1 MTATEHN
8 FQIFQFWTLDLY
20 SCDHGTQYPHR
31 RDQCF
36 KHADRHGSVHLVW
49 VAAVPAYIIT
59 LKAVSRRH
67 PYCIWESSHRKQKFK
82 YSPSSNL
89 LTLGACPELISRAI
103 WLRFKYVGSH
113 YINLESQGFWS
124 YDNLFA
130 WSGATHLQNQT
141 IILFVNPAN
150 SYLGTVNIWP
160 RIEQPAL
167 TKVWQK
173 MTWKD

>member
-1 MTATEHN
+1 MKQNLLILLLREGNLKMIRFVLTLRASLNWLSLCLLSIPQIELFLLQYWKRNWMEYQIQCVILLQVQGSWFVVSMTATEHN

-67 PYCIWESSHRKQKFK
+67 PYCVWESSHRK
-82 YSPSSNL
+82 
-89 LTLGACPELISRAI
+89 
-103 WLRFKYVGSH
+103 
-113 YINLESQGFWS
+113 
-124 YDNLFA
+124 
-130 WSGATHLQNQT
+130 
-141 IILFVNPAN
+141 
-150 SYLGTVNIWP
+150 
-160 RIEQPAL
+160 
-167 TKVWQK
+167 
-173 MTWKD
+173 

>member
-1 MTATEHN
+1 MKQNLLILLLREGNLKMIRFVLTLRASLNWLSLCLLSIPQIELFLLQYWKRNWMKYQIQCVILLQVQGSWFVVSMTATEHN

-67 PYCIWESSHRKQKFK
+67 PYCVWESSHRK
-82 YSPSSNL
+82 
-89 LTLGACPELISRAI
+89 
-103 WLRFKYVGSH
+103 
-113 YINLESQGFWS
+113 
-124 YDNLFA
+124 
-130 WSGATHLQNQT
+130 
-141 IILFVNPAN
+141 
-150 SYLGTVNIWP
+150 
-160 RIEQPAL
+160 
-167 TKVWQK
+167 
-173 MTWKD
+173 